1 MCEAACVVEPTAY
14 ELETKVSVRSWEQVR
29 NQVMSAVIEG
39 AGGYIAV
46 NSSNALLIIIM
57 MHN

>member
-1 MCEAACVVEPTAY
+1 MEPTAY